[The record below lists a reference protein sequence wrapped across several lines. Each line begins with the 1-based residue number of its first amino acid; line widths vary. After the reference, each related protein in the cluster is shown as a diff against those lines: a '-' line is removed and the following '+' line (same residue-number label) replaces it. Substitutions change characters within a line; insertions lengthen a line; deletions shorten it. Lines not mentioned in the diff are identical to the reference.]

1 MHSPYQLLADAVL
14 LSHTLFAASVVA
26 GLLLTVI
33 GGRRGWEWVRNPW
46 FRIAHLVGIG
56 VVAAQAW
63 AGLICPLTTLEMW
76 LRRQTGETSYQGS
89 FIQHWLQRLLYVDA
103 PLWAFAV
110 AYTLFGALVVAAWV
124 WYPPR
129 FGSTRAGGHS
139 IFGRFRD
146 RARDAAES

>member
-1 MHSPYQLLADAVL
+1 MRSPYQLLADAVL
-14 LSHTLFAASVVA
+14 VSHALFAACVVT
-26 GLLLTVI
+26 GLLLTII
-33 GGRRGWEWVRNPW
+33 GGRCGWVWVRNPW
-46 FRIAHLVGIG
+46 FRIAHLAGIG

-76 LRRQTGETSYQGS
+76 LRRQTGDAYYEGS

-129 FGSTRAGGHS
+129 FGSARAGGRS
-139 IFGRFRD
+139 IFDRFREH
-146 RARDAAES
+146 ARDAADS